1 MDTLRHLYVSVG
13 VRARLGF
20 PTYSNR
26 AVIAPTPTHTLVV
39 EDSLISFWPG
49 NCLQSQQGVHVLG
62 KLDIDTAPE
71 ATVWMSWDL

>member
-39 EDSLISFWPG
+39 EDGLISFRPG
-49 NCLQSQQGVHVLG
+49 N
-62 KLDIDTAPE
+62 
-71 ATVWMSWDL
+71 